1 MGWSTGRWSIAAL
14 LVATPWLNPFT
25 YGPSPAVQP
34 WLTSAAC
41 ALGLW
46 LWAMAHS
53 ARPRLRLW
61 LPALAVLAW
70 AVLSQ
75 MALRPETVM
84 LGMGLLLVGV
94 AAGLAEDEG
103 ATTALQA
110 GMLAAAAISA
120 VFGIVQYLGASEIFE
135 PWINFARPGEAY
147 GNLRQPNQFA
157 TLCWLGMAVLLWGT
171 PRLPRGWTI
180 GCAIVLATAA
190 ASSVSRTG
198 LLQGF
203 LLLALCLVWRGPD
216 RRRNLELC
224 VVAAL
229 AYIAATML
237 LPVLLEAVTGAPP
250 ARRLLSRLS
259 SSYGCSS
266 RSVLWSNVATL
277 IAQRPL
283 TGWGWGEL
291 DFAHFVTLYTGPRF
305 CEILDN
311 AHNLPLHLAVELG
324 LPAAILVCVGGLV
337 WGWRQRPWRER
348 ESRRQLAWALIAV
361 ILLHNMLE
369 YPLWYGPFQIA
380 FGASLGWLLT
390 GAARQ
395 PLAPARATVASGAL
409 AALLAGVCAYAAWDY
424 WRVSQVYLPPQQR
437 RDVWRSDP
445 LGEARRSRLFAA
457 QAKFA
462 ELTLSTVSRG
472 NAATVAALAREMLH
486 YSPEPRVVERLIEAD
501 TMLGNEQEAVLTLA
515 RFRAA
520 YPAEYE
526 AWRRA
531 QGLTLT
537 SAPPGSQD

>member
-1 MGWSTGRWSIAAL
+1 MGWPTAWWIIATL
-14 LVATPWLNPFT
+14 LVAAPWLNPFT
-25 YGPSPAVQP
+25 HGPSPAVQP

-41 ALGLW
+41 ALALW
-46 LWAMAHS
+46 LWAMAHG

-61 LPALAVLAW
+61 LPALAVVAW
-70 AVLSQ
+70 AAVSQ

-84 LGMGLLLVGV
+84 LGMGMLLVGV

-103 ATTALQA
+103 ATTALQS

-120 VFGIVQYLGASEIFE
+120 VLGLIQYFGASEVFE
-135 PWINFARPGEAY
+135 PWVNFTRPGEAY

-157 TLCWLGMAVLLWGT
+157 TLCWLGVAVLFWGT
-171 PRLPRGWTI
+171 PRLPRGWAI
-180 GCAIVLATAA
+180 GCAILLATAA

-198 LLQGF
+198 MLQGF
-203 LLLALCLVWRGPD
+203 LLLALCLVWSGPD

-229 AYIAATML
+229 AYIAATIF

-250 ARRLLSRLS
+250 ARRLWSRLN

-266 RSVLWSNVATL
+266 RAVLWSNVATL

-324 LPAAILVCVGGLV
+324 VPAAILVCVGGLV
-337 WGWRQRPWRER
+337 WGWRQRPWLER
-348 ESRRQLAWALIAV
+348 EPRRQLAWSFIGV

-380 FGASLGWLLT
+380 FGAGLGWLLSD
-390 GAARQ
+390 AARQ
-395 PLAPARATVASGAL
+395 PLAPARGAVASGAL
-409 AALLAGVCAYAAWDY
+409 AVLLAGVCAYAAWDY

-437 RDVWRSDP
+437 RDVWRDDP
-445 LGEARRSRLFAA
+445 LGEAKRSRLFAA

-472 NAATVAALAREMLH
+472 NAASVAALAREMLH

-526 AWRRA
+526 AWRRT
-531 QGLTLT
+531 QGLTPT
-537 SAPPGSQD
+537 SASPQAQD

>member
-1 MGWSTGRWSIAAL
+1 MRWLTGRWCIAVL
-14 LVATPWLNPFT
+14 LAAAPWLNPFT
-25 YGPSPAVQP
+25 SGPSAAVQP

-46 LWAMAHS
+46 LWALAHG
-53 ARPRLRLW
+53 ARLRLRLW
-61 LPALAVLAW
+61 LPAFAIFVW

-75 MALRPETVM
+75 MTLRQDTVV
-84 LGMGLLLVGV
+84 LGMGLLLVGI

-103 ATTALQA
+103 AATALQA
-110 GMLAAAAISA
+110 GLLAAAAISA
-120 VFGIVQYLGASEIFE
+120 VFGLIQYFGVSEVFG

-157 TLCWLGMAVLLWGT
+157 TLCWLGMAVLFWGT
-171 PRLPRGWTI
+171 PRSPRGWGI
-180 GCAIVLATAA
+180 CCAIVLATAA

-198 LLQGF
+198 MLQGT
-203 LLLALCLVWRGPD
+203 LLLVLCFVWPGPD
-216 RRRNLELC
+216 RRRHLELC

-229 AYIAATML
+229 AWVAGTMI
-237 LPVLLEAVTGAPP
+237 LPLVLEAVTGAPP
-250 ARRLLSRLS
+250 ERLLWSRLS

-266 RSVLWSNVATL
+266 RAVLWSNVATL

-291 DFAHFVTLYTGPRF
+291 DFAHFMTLYTGPRF

-324 LPAAILVCVGGLV
+324 LPAAIVICLGGLV
-337 WGWRQRPWRER
+337 WGWLQRPWRER
-348 ESRRQLAWALIAV
+348 EPRRQLAWALIGV

-395 PLAPARATVASGAL
+395 PIALARGAVASGAL
-409 AALLAGVCAYAAWDY
+409 AVLLAGGCAYAAWDY

-437 RDVWRSDP
+437 RDVWRADP
-445 LGEARRSRLFAA
+445 LAEARRSRLFAA

-462 ELTLSTVSRG
+462 DLTLSTVSRG
-472 NAATVAALAREMLH
+472 NAASVAALAREMLH
-486 YSPEPRVVERLIEAD
+486 FSPEPRVVERLIEAD
-501 TMLGNEQEAVLTLA
+501 TMLGNEREAVLMLA

-520 YPAEYE
+520 YPADYK
-526 AWRRA
+526 AWRRT
-531 QGLTLT
+531 QGLTPAL
-537 SAPPGSQD
+537 ALPRAQD